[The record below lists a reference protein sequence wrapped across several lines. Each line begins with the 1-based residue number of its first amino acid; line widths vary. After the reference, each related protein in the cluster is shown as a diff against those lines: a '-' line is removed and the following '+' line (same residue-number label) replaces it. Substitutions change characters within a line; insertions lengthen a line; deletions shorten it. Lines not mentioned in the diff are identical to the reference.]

1 MFSRK
6 VLPVLQLFIIFNTI
20 VALAVKAQSPE
31 KQLQQLLQYCSN
43 YKSLPI
49 DSLGKYSRK
58 AVTLATQLNHAPSAV
73 EAWFYMGRYYLNTSQ
88 PDSATAAC
96 DQVDYYNRKAR
107 VYCREKNSAD
117 VLRGIIFIRK
127 NQHKAA
133 IEWFYKIIKNI
144 EARKDTLNYLGVLNG
159 IGLANMELL
168 RYEEAKRWFLKVI
181 QHPAPQY
188 ESNKV
193 VTYCNIASTY
203 GALNKLDSCEKYIVQ
218 AIDLAGTYNL
228 LTAKANALN
237 IYADLLTAQKK
248 YEAAEASILK
258 SIEVRRQIGDPFY
271 IVSDMAQLSG
281 LYAITGRYD
290 KGIYLGEQ
298 ALTLARDNNI
308 GAKFAMIYQSLFENY
323 YGAGNYKKSADIM
336 STLSKLKDSLNNKA
350 TAKGLA
356 EMEVKY
362 ETAKKEHQIQEQKFE
377 LAKKNYWITGVLV
390 FLLLS
395 IILFYVLH
403 KNYQQKQ
410 QRKLQQ
416 AILKE
421 QEDAAKAVIN
431 TEENERTRMS
441 QTLHD
446 GVGQLLSAL
455 KMNLQALGEGAE
467 LKETL
472 VPVYHNSISLVDES
486 VKEIRNVS
494 HQIVP
499 NNVIRL
505 GLGNALKT
513 LVEKIDNNQLK
524 IHLDIEG
531 PLQNIAPDTQL
542 MVYRILQEIINNVI
556 KHARADTLNIVME
569 VSANDL
575 QAIIEDNGVGF
586 DKNSLKEGS
595 GIGLDNIA
603 SRIRYLKGRYRIDA
617 TPGKG
622 TKFSFRIPVKL

>member
-1 MFSRK
+1 MFDRK
-6 VLPVLQLFIIFNTI
+6 PLRTIQLYFVFNLLSSLTI
-20 VALAVKAQSPE
+20 QAQPP
-31 KQLQQLLQYCSN
+31 KQQLQQLLQYCSN

-88 PDSATAAC
+88 PDSAAAAC
-96 DQVDYYNRKAR
+96 DQVDYYNKKAR

-218 AIDLAGTYNL
+218 AIELAGTYNL

-248 YEAAEASILK
+248 YNAAEVSILK
-258 SIEVRRQIGDPFY
+258 SIEIRRQIGDPFF

-290 KGIYLGEQ
+290 KGIHLAEE
-298 ALTLARDNNI
+298 ALIIARKNNI
-308 GAKFAMIYQSLFENY
+308 GAKYTMIYQSLFENY
-323 YGAGNYKKSADIM
+323 YGTGNYKKSADIM

-350 TAKGLA
+350 TAKGIA

-395 IILFYVLH
+395 IILSYVLH

-421 QEDAAKAVIN
+421 QEEAAKAVIK
-431 TEENERTRMS
+431 TEENERARMS

-455 KMNLQALGEGAE
+455 KMNLQALGEHAGLKDE
-467 LKETL
+467 LI
-472 VPVYHNSISLVDES
+472 PVYNNSISLIDES

-513 LVEKIDNNQLK
+513 LVEKIDNNKLK
-524 IHLDIEG
+524 IHLNIEG
-531 PLQNIAPDTQL
+531 VLQNIAPDTQL

-556 KHARADTLNIVME
+556 KHARANTLNILMA
-569 VSANDL
+569 VSTNDL
-575 QAIIEDNGVGF
+575 LAVVEDNGVGF
-586 DKNSLKEGS
+586 DTNTLKDGS
-595 GIGLDNIA
+595 GIGIDNIA
-603 SRIRYLKGRYRIDA
+603 SRIRYLKGQYQIDA
-617 TPGKG
+617 APGKG
-622 TKFSFRIPVKL
+622 TKFSFQIPVK